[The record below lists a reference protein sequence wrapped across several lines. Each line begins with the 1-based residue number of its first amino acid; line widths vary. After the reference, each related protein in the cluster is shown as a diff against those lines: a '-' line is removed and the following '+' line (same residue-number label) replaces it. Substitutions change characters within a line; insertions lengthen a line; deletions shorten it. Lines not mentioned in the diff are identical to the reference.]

1 MKDQQPNAAGPPMNN
16 TISEF
21 IFKMLRALNED

>member
-1 MKDQQPNAAGPPMNN
+1 MKKDNEPQAAGPPMNN

-21 IFKMLRALNED
+21 IFNMLHSNKD